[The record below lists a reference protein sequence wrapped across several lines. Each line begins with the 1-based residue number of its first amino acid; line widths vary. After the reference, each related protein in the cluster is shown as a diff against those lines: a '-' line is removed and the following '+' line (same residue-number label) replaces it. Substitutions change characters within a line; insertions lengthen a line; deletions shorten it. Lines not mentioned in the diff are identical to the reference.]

1 MACVGL
7 LASNVAAAS
16 DLVLERVQKLTRAVR
31 WQPVAEI
38 PIGFKTH
45 HPQGM
50 VKIGDAFFV
59 SSVEITVPTKR
70 FPELKD
76 GYDRDTGEGVGHLFK
91 IDARATCSAI
101 SSSAKARSIT
111 PAASTTT
118 AATSGCRWPNTG
130 RTVALSSTAWIR
142 KR

>member
-16 DLVLERVQKLTRAVR
+16 DL
-31 WQPVAEI
+31 AEI

-59 SSVEITVPTKR
+59 SSVEITVPTN
-70 FPELKD
+70 P
-76 GYDRDTGEGVGHLFK
+76 
-91 IDARATCSAI
+91 
-101 SSSAKARSIT
+101 
-111 PAASTTT
+111 TTT
-118 AATSGCRWPNTG
+118 SPRS
-130 RTVALSSTAWIR
+130 LSMR
-142 KR
+142 RL